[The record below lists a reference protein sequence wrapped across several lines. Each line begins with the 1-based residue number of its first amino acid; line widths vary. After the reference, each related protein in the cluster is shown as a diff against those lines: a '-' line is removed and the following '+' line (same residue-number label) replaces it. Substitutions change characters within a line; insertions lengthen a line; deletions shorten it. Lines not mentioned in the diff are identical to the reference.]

1 MATELLLRIQGIN
14 YYIVSAD
21 RLHPDQVGNIINAP
35 SSVLNPCAF
44 DTTCMSRLKQ
54 FLSQSTSAFDARTM
68 SNSDIIERAKQQI
81 YQSRGRYY
89 LVLTRKQLRLDF
101 FDDNLS
107 AAERY
112 MEGQEANYNEHHIA
126 ASGAL
131 KSLRDINVG
140 GLKPFEIVF
149 GRNGSQAIEFVT
161 RWGMLGVFDL
171 NNKITLKQRIQ
182 RGGES

>member
-1 MATELLLRIQGIN
+1 
-14 YYIVSAD
+14 
-21 RLHPDQVGNIINAP
+21 
-35 SSVLNPCAF
+35 
-44 DTTCMSRLKQ
+44 
-54 FLSQSTSAFDARTM
+54 
-68 SNSDIIERAKQQI
+68 
-81 YQSRGRYY
+81 
-89 LVLTRKQLRLDF
+89 
-101 FDDNLS
+101 
-107 AAERY
+107 
-112 MEGQEANYNEHHIA
+112 MEGQEANYNEHYIA

-182 RGGES
+182 KGGES